1 MLNYIK
7 AELWKA
13 LHHRITWG
21 MTIFLVLC
29 TALFGFLMNSANYAE
44 LVGAVSVTML
54 TGMLVVPLL
63 VQVVD
68 GNKGETLKNEI
79 SFGLNRGRIY
89 NGKLLAGLLL
99 GMALCVILVAGLL
112 AICFPLL
119 PHDNLEQERV
129 SLGVLGFCL
138 LGALPIWCGMLA
150 LCHAMAVAFPGTAV
164 WMTAYYLVFFCRSAH
179 SGGIVFSVYWGTGFA
194 VVSGDPD
201 AVYAVDAALFVRLA
215 HMEIPALVLG
225 HRSGLGGSQHCRR
238 IALVFPAGYSIN
250 IKRRARI
257 SGAPLVY
264 SRGREKW

>member
-119 PHDNLEQERV
+119 PHDSLEQERV

-150 LCHAMAVAFPGTAV
+150 LCHAMAMAFPGAAV
-164 WMTAYYLVFFCRSAH
+164 WMTAYYLVFFV
-179 SGGIVFSVYWGTGFA
+179 GQPIL
-194 VVSGDPD
+194 
-201 AVYAVDAALFVRLA
+201 AALSSLFTGGRVSPLLQA
-215 HMEIPALVLG
+215 ILMPYTLLMPPYLSGWLTWKYQLWCWGI
-225 HRSGLGGSQHCRR
+225 GLGWGAASTAIGSLWFFRR
-238 IALVFPAGYSIN
+238 DI
-250 IKRRARI
+250 R
-257 SGAPLVY
+257 
-264 SRGREKW
+264 

>member
-7 AELWKA
+7 AELWKT

-79 SFGLNRGRIY
+79 SFGLNRERIY
-89 NGKLLAGLLL
+89 SGKLLAGLML
-99 GMALCVILVAGLL
+99 GMALCIILVAGLL

-138 LGALPIWCGMLA
+138 LAALPIWCGMLA

-164 WMTAYYLVFFCRSAH
+164 WMTAYYLVFFVGQPILAALSSLFTGGRVSPLLQAILMPYTLLMPPYL
-179 SGGIVFSVYWGTGFA
+179 SGWLTWKYQLWCWGIGLGWG
-194 VVSGDPD
+194 VVST
-201 AVYAVDAALFVRLA
+201 AV
-215 HMEIPALVLG
+215 
-225 HRSGLGGSQHCRR
+225 GSLWFFRR
-238 IALVFPAGYSIN
+238 DI
-250 IKRRARI
+250 R
-257 SGAPLVY
+257 
-264 SRGREKW
+264 

>member
-29 TALFGFLMNSANYAE
+29 TALFGGLMNSANYAE

-63 VQVVD
+63 VQIID

-79 SFGLNRGRIY
+79 SFGLNRERIY

-99 GMALCVILVAGLL
+99 GMALCIFLVAGLL

-138 LGALPIWCGMLA
+138 LAALPIWCGMLA

-164 WMTAYYLVFFCRSAH
+164 WMTAYYLVFFVGQPILAALSSLFTGGRVSPLLQAILMPYTLLMPPYL
-179 SGGIVFSVYWGTGFA
+179 SGWLTWKYQLWCWGIGLGWG
-194 VVSGDPD
+194 VVST
-201 AVYAVDAALFVRLA
+201 AV
-215 HMEIPALVLG
+215 
-225 HRSGLGGSQHCRR
+225 GSLWFFRR
-238 IALVFPAGYSIN
+238 DI
-250 IKRRARI
+250 R
-257 SGAPLVY
+257 
-264 SRGREKW
+264 